1 MSMSGALFV
10 IFFILSG
17 LGVPVAISL
26 GVAGTLSIWLFTD
39 MPFSLVA
46 QSMFSSMNS
55 FIMAAVPLFIL
66 VGHLMERGGVAEK
79 IFAFAKALV
88 GWMPGGLGHVNII
101 SSMIFGG
108 ISGSSVADI
117 ASIGRIEI
125 WAMTHN
131 SYSKGYSVA
140 LTLTTSSLATI
151 IPPSILMIIAGSVAC
166 QSIGLLLAAGLVPGV
181 FIGLLFMA
189 YNHVY
194 TVRHHMGEPEPFDWK
209 ELWRTSREAV
219 PALLTPALLL
229 WGIIGGYFTP
239 TEAAGVAVLYT
250 FALSAFYYRRIRWR
264 DAPALLF
271 GMARMTGTILF
282 IAITGKLAAWIFTYD
297 GLPVRIAEF
306 LGGLPIGKTG
316 VFVLVFLFLVVV
328 GMFMDAV
335 AAIFILVPVLLP
347 AMVQIGIDPVQF
359 VVVLV
364 ITLALGLITPPVGV
378 CLFAAAQVSGMK
390 IESIIKASMPLFL
403 VLGGG
408 VLAMV
413 IFPQIILFPL
423 QLAGMY
429 P

>member
-1 MSMSGALFV
+1 MSMSVALFV
-10 IFFILSG
+10 IFFALSIV
-17 LGVPVAISL
+17 GVPIAVSL
-26 GVAGTLSIWLFTD
+26 GVAGTMVIWLYTD

-79 IFAFAKALV
+79 IFDFARSMV
-88 GWMPGGLGHVNII
+88 GWMPGGLGHVNVI

-125 WAMTHN
+125 WAMSQN
-131 SYSKGYSVA
+131 GYSKGYAVA
-140 LTLTTSSLATI
+140 LTLTTSALATI
-151 IPPSILMIIAGSVAC
+151 IPPSILMIIAGSVAG

-181 FIGLLFMA
+181 FIGVLFMV

-194 TVRHHMGEPEPFDWK
+194 TVRHGMGKPTPFDWRT
-209 ELWRTSREAV
+209 LGRTSRQAL
-219 PALLTPALLL
+219 PALFTPALLL

-250 FALSAFYYRRIRWR
+250 FVLSAFVYKQISWR
-264 DAPALLF
+264 DAPSLLF
-271 GMARMTGTILF
+271 NMARTTGTILF
-282 IAITGKLAAWIFTYD
+282 IAITGKLAAWVFTYD
-297 GLPVRIAEF
+297 GLPVRVAEF
-306 LGGLPIGKTG
+306 LGNLHIGTTG
-316 VFVLVFLFLVVV
+316 VFILVFLFLIMV

-347 AMVQIGIDPVQF
+347 AMVKIGVDPIHF
-359 VVVLV
+359 IVVLV
-364 ITLALGLITPPVGV
+364 IALALGLITPPVGV
-378 CLFAAAQVSGMK
+378 CLFAAAQVSDMK
-390 IESIIKASMPLFL
+390 IEPIIKASLPLFL

-408 VLAMV
+408 VFAMV
-413 IFPQIILFPL
+413 LFPQIILFPL
-423 QLAGMY
+423 KLAGMH